1 MEHTWSLACW
11 EGSNTTHC
19 WWLLDKQLTSES
31 AVGKH
36 KLKKKKKKLRWHS
49 CTGIRIICFWKF
61 RITFCTRWKNVRHTV
76 ISKWDG
82 TSKAHWTHCRKL
94 RVTAHSS
101 AKLFSLS
108 LVPMKSKPSIKVLF
122 ILIGQPHLQFIKSFD
137 LPKHSFPQDPT
148 ACSDPNSVVNTTYSY
163 KQNLAR
169 PFGQWASHR
178 ILKRTGT

>member
-11 EGSNTTHC
+11 EGSNITRR

-36 KLKKKKKKLRWHS
+36 KKKMCGILWSPSETEHLKHIEPIAES
-49 CTGIRIICFWKF
+49 
-61 RITFCTRWKNVRHTV
+61 
-76 ISKWDG
+76 S
-82 TSKAHWTHCRKL
+82 A
-94 RVTAHSS
+94 VTAHSS

-148 ACSDPNSVVNTTYSY
+148 ACSDPKSAVNTTYSY

-169 PFGQWASHR
+169 PFRQWASHR